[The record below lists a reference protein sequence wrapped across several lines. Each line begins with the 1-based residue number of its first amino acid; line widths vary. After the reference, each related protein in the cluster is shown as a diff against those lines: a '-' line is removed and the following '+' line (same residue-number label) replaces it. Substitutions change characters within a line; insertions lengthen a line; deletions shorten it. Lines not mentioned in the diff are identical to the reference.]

1 MLEQQQTQLVNGL
14 QEMYRRIT
22 NNEGWKGEPLD
33 TVPHGYPLTHDILE
47 RLDALSI
54 DGHHSPDR
62 FEDDTEILQKRFSD
76 EGVLHRAKRQATP
89 DTDAEEEE
97 EEKEEGGPPKR
108 HASWSKRSLT
118 DSFLLRTSGGTPPIQ
133 TPSSFGNAS
142 PATYDGTDPLL
153 DAAPLHIPHQSWNY
167 APTMCGPASNFSDT
181 SSRQAFAGHRYL
193 QRQPNPCLLTGPL
206 GDEGFGTTIFDDG
219 YGIQLDP
226 STRLIYG

>member
-14 QEMYRRIT
+14 QEMYRRMT

-62 FEDDTEILQKRFSD
+62 FEEDTETLQKRFFD

-97 EEKEEGGPPKR
+97 DEGVPPKR
-108 HASWSKRSLT
+108 HASWSKRTLT
-118 DSFLLRTSGGTPPIQ
+118 DSFLPRTSGGTPPIQ

-153 DAAPLHIPHQSWNY
+153 DAAPLHISHQSWNF
-167 APTMCGPASNFSDT
+167 PSTMCGPAPDFPDT
-181 SSRQAFAGHRYL
+181 SPRPAFVGHRYL
-193 QRQPNPCLLTGPL
+193 QRQPNPCLLMGPL
-206 GDEGFGTTIFDDG
+206 GDEDLGSTMFEDT
-219 YGIQLDP
+219 YGIPLDP